1 MTPIFEGSE
10 KKLEVLVRDGISL
23 LQWPEERWLQMVEA
37 SQTQILSK
45 IENTDCRAYLLSESS
60 LFVWD
65 DRFTMITCGTTTLV
79 DVMGVAQKYLAHD
92 DIDAL
97 IFERKNEYFP
107 QFQKSD
113 FFIDIEKLDR
123 HTNGR
128 AYRFGHLDDHHVYLF
143 HSDKKYRPRKNDT
156 TLEILMYGLQGK
168 AQEIFNRAGQSSEE
182 IRKET
187 GVDRILPDFIID
199 DHSFSPIGYSL
210 NAIKGPQYYTIHVTP
225 QDVSPYVSFET
236 NLTSRNQMQKT
247 INSVLEVF
255 RPRAFDIV
263 YFDTKNETEN
273 IEAAGYVR
281 RSQFREKLACGYA
294 VHYGHF
300 SQGQVDE
307 ERPFEITIPRTKT

>member
-128 AYRFGHLDDHHVYLF
+128 ASRFGHLDDHHVYLF

>member
-23 LQWPEERWLQMVEA
+23 LQWPEERWLQIVEA

-45 IENTDCRAYLLSESS
+45 IENIDCRAYLLSESS

-113 FFIDIEKLDR
+113 FFSDIEKLDVYM
-123 HTNGR
+123 NGR

-168 AQEIFNRAGQSSEE
+168 AQEIFNRAGQTSEE

-263 YFDTKNETEN
+263 YFDTKNEPEN
-273 IEAAGYVR
+273 VEASGYVR

-307 ERPFEITIPRTKT
+307 ERPFEITIPRTKS